1 MAEPKN
7 KKSGTG
13 VGSKSAASGPPKKKR
28 RLGRGLGSLLS
39 SPVDVSTG
47 VPRSTGNTPAPSQRV
62 PSGRVKSASLSS
74 PGLEVPGLADPGLGD
89 TGPGNPG
96 LEDSGLE
103 DSAHDAPVAGSGD
116 SPTQSPAPPLGGVS
130 SVAHDGLQV
139 SMISVDAVVANTYQ
153 PREDF
158 DETAL
163 RELAASI
170 DRSGLMQPLVVRS
183 TGNTGTWELVAG
195 ERRFRAMKFLGR
207 DRVPVIALDVDDQAA
222 AELALIENVHREDLN
237 PIERARGLARLRD
250 TFGLTQKALSERV
263 GLDRSS
269 VANLLRVLDL
279 DDFSLAAVRQGTL
292 SLGHAKALLSLTDQV
307 VRRATAAAA
316 LNGGWSVRELER
328 RVRSLSQGQSL
339 SSPEA
344 RDNSPITTRQANVSD
359 LEKRLTETLGLRVH
373 IVLGRK
379 KGTGKVQLSFET
391 LEEFDHLTERLGLKN
406 T

>member
-1 MAEPKN
+1 MAEPKK

-13 VGSKSAASGPPKKKR
+13 VGSKAAVSGPPKKKR

-39 SPVDVSTG
+39 SPVDVATG
-47 VPRSTGNTPAPSQRV
+47 APRSTGNTPAPS
-62 PSGRVKSASLSS
+62 PSVSPGRVKSASLSS
-74 PGLEVPGLADPGLGD
+74 PGLEVPGLEDPSPGD
-89 TGPGNPG
+89 SGPGASVVV
-96 LEDSGLE
+96 SGG
-103 DSAHDAPVAGSGD
+103 DSAQSPVPSGD
-116 SPTQSPAPPLGGVS
+116 GIS

-139 SMISVDAVVANTYQ
+139 SMVSVDAVVANTYQ

-163 RELAASI
+163 HELAASI
-170 DRSGLMQPLVVRS
+170 ERSGLMQPLVVRS
-183 TGNTGTWELVAG
+183 TGNTGSWELVAG

-207 DRVPVIALDVDDQAA
+207 DQVPVIALDVDDQAA

-292 SLGHAKALLSLTDQV
+292 SLGHAKALLSLSDQV

-328 RVRSLSQGQSL
+328 RVRSLSQEQSL
-339 SSPEA
+339 KAPEA
-344 RDNSPITTRQANVSD
+344 GDKSPINTRQANVAD

-391 LEEFDHLTERLGLKN
+391 LEEFDHLTERLGLKS

>member
-1 MAEPKN
+1 MAAPKN
-7 KKSGTG
+7 KKSSAE
-13 VGSKSAASGPPKKKR
+13 VGSKVAASGPPKKKR

-39 SPVDVSTG
+39 SPVDVATG
-47 VPRSTGNTPAPSQRV
+47 APRSTGNTPVLSQVV

-74 PGLEVPGLADPGLGD
+74 PGLEVPGLEDPGVVESDRGLPALGSD
-89 TGPGNPG
+89 AS
-96 LEDSGLE
+96 LVRS
-103 DSAHDAPVAGSGD
+103 SAPFVGS
-116 SPTQSPAPPLGGVS
+116 VS

-139 SMISVDAVVANTYQ
+139 SMVSVDTVVANTYQ

-158 DETAL
+158 DETTL
-163 RELAASI
+163 QELAASI
-170 DRSGLMQPLVVRS
+170 ERSGLMQPLVVRS
-183 TGNTGTWELVAG
+183 TGNTGMWELVAG
-195 ERRFRAMKFLGR
+195 ERRFRAMKILGR
-207 DRVPVIALDVDDQAA
+207 DQVPVIALDVDDQAA

-279 DDFSLAAVRQGTL
+279 DDFSLAAVRRGTL
-292 SLGHAKALLSLTDQV
+292 SLGHAKALLSLSDQV

-328 RVRSLSQGQSL
+328 RVRSLSQEQSL
-339 SSPEA
+339 DAPKAGEL
-344 RDNSPITTRQANVSD
+344 SPISTRQANVVD

-391 LEEFDHLTERLGLKN
+391 LEEFDNLTEQLGLKS

>member
-1 MAEPKN
+1 MAESKN

-13 VGSKSAASGPPKKKR
+13 VGSKNAASGAPKKKR

-39 SPVDVSTG
+39 SPVDVTTG
-47 VPRSTGNTPAPSQRV
+47 VPRSTGNAPAPSPGAQ
-62 PSGRVKSASLSS
+62 SGRVKSTSLSS
-74 PGLEVPGLADPGLGD
+74 PGLEVPGLTDPD
-89 TGPGNPG
+89 
-96 LEDSGLE
+96 LEDSGHESSGLE
-103 DSAHDAPVAGSGD
+103 SSDQGASAADSGD
-116 SPTQSPAPPLGGVS
+116 SLTQSSAPPLGSVS

-139 SMISVDAVVANTYQ
+139 SMISVDTVVANTYQ

-170 DRSGLMQPLVVRS
+170 ERSGLMQPLVVRS

-207 DRVPVIALDVDDQAA
+207 DQVPVIALDVDDQAA

-328 RVRSLSQGQSL
+328 RVRSLSQGDSL
-339 SSPEA
+339 SAPKA
-344 RDNSPITTRQANVSD
+344 GDVSPITTRQANVAD

>member
-1 MAEPKN
+1 MAEPSK

-13 VGSKSAASGPPKKKR
+13 VGSKAAVSGPPKKKR

-39 SPVDVSTG
+39 SPVDVVTG
-47 VPRSTGNTPAPSQRV
+47 APRSTGNTPAPSLV
-62 PSGRVKSASLSS
+62 VSSGRVGSASLSS
-74 PGLEVPGLADPGLGD
+74 PGLEVPGLEDPGLK
-89 TGPGNPG
+89 
-96 LEDSGLE
+96 
-103 DSAHDAPVAGSGD
+103 GSGMGGSD
-116 SPTQSPAPPLGGVS
+116 PGVSVVSDGVLSQPPVPGDGVS

-139 SMISVDAVVANTYQ
+139 SMVSVDSVVANTYQ

-163 RELAASI
+163 QELAASI

-183 TGNTGTWELVAG
+183 TGNTGAWELVAG

-207 DRVPVIALDVDDQAA
+207 DQVPVIALDVDDQAA

-292 SLGHAKALLSLTDQV
+292 SLGHAKALLSLNDQV

-328 RVRSLSQGQSL
+328 RVRSLSQEQSL
-339 SSPEA
+339 SSPKAGEK
-344 RDNSPITTRQANVSD
+344 SPISTRQANVAD

>member
-1 MAEPKN
+1 MAEPK
-7 KKSGTG
+7 KKSSTG
-13 VGSKSAASGPPKKKR
+13 VGSKAASSGPPKKKR

-39 SPVDVSTG
+39 SPVDVATG
-47 VPRSTGNTPAPSQRV
+47 VSRSTGNTPAPSSLV
-62 PSGRVKSASLSS
+62 SSGRVKSASLSS
-74 PGLEVPGLADPGLGD
+74 PGLEVPGLEDPGLVGSTAVD
-89 TGPGNPG
+89 SD
-96 LEDSGLE
+96 LE
-103 DSAHDAPVAGSGD
+103 APVVVSGD
-116 SPTQSPAPPLGGVS
+116 SLAQPPVSLVTGVA

-139 SMISVDAVVANTYQ
+139 SMVSVDAVVANAYQ

-163 RELAASI
+163 QELAASI
-170 DRSGLMQPLVVRS
+170 ERSGLMQPLVVRS

-207 DRVPVIALDVDDQAA
+207 DQVPVIALDVDDQAA

-292 SLGHAKALLSLTDQV
+292 SLGHAKALLSLSDQV

-328 RVRSLSQGQSL
+328 RVRSLSQAQSL
-339 SSPEA
+339 SAPKAGDS
-344 RDNSPITTRQANVSD
+344 SPISTRQANVAD

-391 LEEFDHLTERLGLKN
+391 LEEFDHLTERLGLQS

>member
-7 KKSGTG
+7 KKSSVGTG
-13 VGSKSAASGPPKKKR
+13 DGSKGVSSESPKKKR

-39 SPVDVSTG
+39 SPVDVATG
-47 VPRSTGNTPAPSQRV
+47 VPRSTGNTPAS
-62 PSGRVKSASLSS
+62 SGSAPVDRERTASLSS
-74 PGLEVPGLADPGLGD
+74 PGLEVPGLDDPGHVVPNVHSG
-89 TGPGNPG
+89 GPPSGSVVDPG
-96 LEDSGLE
+96 SSGR
-103 DSAHDAPVAGSGD
+103 
-116 SPTQSPAPPLGGVS
+116 PAVGVT

-139 SMISVDAVVANTYQ
+139 SMISVETVVANTYQ

-163 RELAASI
+163 QELAASI
-170 DRSGLMQPLVVRS
+170 ERSGLMQPLVVRS

-207 DRVPVIALDVDDQAA
+207 DQVPVIALDVDDQAA

-292 SLGHAKALLSLTDQV
+292 SLGHAKALLSLSDQV

-328 RVRSLSQGQSL
+328 RVRSLSQEQSL
-339 SSPEA
+339 EA
-344 RDNSPITTRQANVSD
+344 PVPGKSSPITTRQANVAD

-391 LEEFDHLTERLGLKN
+391 LEEFDHLTERLGLQN

>member
-1 MAEPKN
+1 MKGFTMAEPKN
-7 KKSGTG
+7 KKSSVGTG
-13 VGSKSAASGPPKKKR
+13 DGSKGVSSESPKKKR

-39 SPVDVSTG
+39 SPVDVATG
-47 VPRSTGNTPAPSQRV
+47 VPRSTGNTPAS
-62 PSGRVKSASLSS
+62 SGSAPVDREKSASLSS
-74 PGLEVPGLADPGLGD
+74 PGLEVPGLDDPGHVVPSVHSG
-89 TGPGNPG
+89 GPPSGSVVDPG
-96 LEDSGLE
+96 SSGR
-103 DSAHDAPVAGSGD
+103 
-116 SPTQSPAPPLGGVS
+116 PAVGVT

-139 SMISVDAVVANTYQ
+139 SMISVETVVANTYQ

-163 RELAASI
+163 QELAASI
-170 DRSGLMQPLVVRS
+170 ERSGLMQPLVVRS

-207 DRVPVIALDVDDQAA
+207 DQVPVIALDVDDQAA

-292 SLGHAKALLSLTDQV
+292 SLGHAKALLSLSDQV

-328 RVRSLSQGQSL
+328 RVRSLSQEQSL
-339 SSPEA
+339 GAPVPGKS
-344 RDNSPITTRQANVSD
+344 SPITTRQANVAD

-391 LEEFDHLTERLGLKN
+391 LEEFDHLTERLGLQN